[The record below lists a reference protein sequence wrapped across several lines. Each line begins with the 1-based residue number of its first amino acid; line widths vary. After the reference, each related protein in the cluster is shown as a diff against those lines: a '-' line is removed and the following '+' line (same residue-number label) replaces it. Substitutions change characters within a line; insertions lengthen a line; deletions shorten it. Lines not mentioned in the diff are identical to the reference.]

1 MPLFYKKFCFTNL
14 NKYFRAMFSFDA
26 SDSYTV
32 KLPEISDS
40 VLEEL
45 ILFIYTGYIKLTDNN
60 VQELVTA
67 ADMMQVILLF
77 TL

>member
-1 MPLFYKKFCFTNL
+1 
-14 NKYFRAMFSFDA
+14 MFSFDA